1 MWRQCSHHPQ
11 HSKQARP
18 KEVPLPPSPQSMPE
32 TRLKNRALG
41 GKPTLMNSQ
50 ITAESAAA
58 STWKGRVAP
67 GAPFP
72 GMSVRDSRNG
82 KPDKQ
87 VPDPDASS
95 ARSTLLAP
103 SSLGMWPVGRETAA
117 RRGVCDGPQGPE
129 NPPPA
134 LADGREG
141 TRLARLSASPQKAL
155 GRASRTRGGEP
166 ATRCWRQAWS

>member
-1 MWRQCSHHPQ
+1 
-11 HSKQARP
+11 
-18 KEVPLPPSPQSMPE
+18 
-32 TRLKNRALG
+32 
-41 GKPTLMNSQ
+41 MNSQ

-58 STWKGRVAP
+58 STRKGRVAP

-129 NPPPA
+129 NPPPP
-134 LADGREG
+134 LPTEEK
-141 TRLARLSASPQKAL
+141 ARGSPASP
-155 GRASRTRGGEP
+155 RMGGP
-166 ATRCWRQAWS
+166 RS